1 MYTPSAN
8 PSDYAEQY
16 IGFHE
21 YRNREQ
27 LQEILRIDPVRTEW
41 CADFVNGILT
51 LDGKPNLYDIEHP
64 YPLTARAFLKW
75 GYSVSPSDI
84 QRGDLVVFP
93 RGNQGWQGH
102 VGFYIASKLVND
114 KEYYVILGGNQSNQV
129 SYELY
134 KASDALDIRRW
145 IE

>member
-1 MYTPSAN
+1 M
-8 PSDYAEQY
+8 
-16 IGFHE
+16 
-21 YRNREQ
+21 
-27 LQEILRIDPVRTEW
+27 
-41 CADFVNGILT
+41 
-51 LDGKPNLYDIEHP
+51 YDIQHP
-64 YPLTARAFLKW
+64 YPLTARAFLEW
-75 GYSVSPSDI
+75 GYSVPPSDI

-102 VGFYIASKLVND
+102 VGFYIASKLVNH

-134 KASDALDIRRW
+134 KASDALGIRRW